1 MSLTIE
7 KNVTDV
13 TTVALGGRLDTA
25 TAPELET
32 YMENIINDITD
43 LVLDFE
49 KLEYIS
55 SAGLRVILKI
65 YKVVSKKGEMKI
77 IHVNETIDE
86 IFDITG
92 FGSFLNIEK

>member
-1 MSLTIE
+1 MSLTIT

-13 TTVALGGRLDTA
+13 TTISLEGRLDTS
-25 TAPELET
+25 TSPELEK
-32 YMENIINDITD
+32 YMEECINEIKD

-65 YKVVSKKGEMKI
+65 YKNMSKRGSMKLVK
-77 IHVNETIDE
+77 VNETVAE
-86 IFDITG
+86 VLDITG
-92 FGSFLNIEK
+92 FTDFLNIE